1 VARCSHGLQ
10 ELIITIGDRYR
21 LNRKIAAGGFGAVYL
36 GTDLQSSKQVA
47 IKLEHTRRGSGK
59 LKLEAEAYR
68 TLAGGAGVPRVLLF
82 DEECDYYVLVFNY
95 CGRRFSLKTV
105 LLVADQLLTRIE
117 YIHSKSLVHRD
128 VKPDNFLVGTGGQGN
143 TVYAIDFGLAEDYRT
158 VHSRGRHE
166 GTCRYASISFHNGEE
181 QYRRDDLESLGYVL
195 VYFLR
200 GSLPWQGL
208 KASRGE
214 SRTKLVKEMKIK
226 MLAGELC
233 EGLPAEFQTYV
244 DYTRSLSADAQ
255 PDYAYLQGLFRGLC
269 ERHGLAYDNVFDW
282 TVKKCLEEYGELDER
297 LPRASNKRR

>member
-1 VARCSHGLQ
+1 MAK

-128 VKPDNFLVGTGGQGN
+128 VKPDNFLVGTGRQGN

>member
-1 VARCSHGLQ
+1 MAK

>member
-1 VARCSHGLQ
+1 MAK

-128 VKPDNFLVGTGGQGN
+128 VKPDNFLVGTGRQGN
-143 TVYAIDFGLAEDYRT
+143 TVYAVDFGLAEDYRT

-255 PDYAYLQGLFRGLC
+255 PDYAYLRGLFRGLYD
-269 ERHGLAYDNVFDW
+269 RHGLAYDNVFDW

-297 LPRASNKRR
+297 LPRASNKHR

>member
-1 VARCSHGLQ
+1 M
-10 ELIITIGDRYR
+10 
-21 LNRKIAAGGFGAVYL
+21 
-36 GTDLQSSKQVA
+36 
-47 IKLEHTRRGSGK
+47 
-59 LKLEAEAYR
+59 
-68 TLAGGAGVPRVLLF
+68 
-82 DEECDYYVLVFNY
+82 
-95 CGRRFSLKTV
+95 
-105 LLVADQLLTRIE
+105 
-117 YIHSKSLVHRD
+117 
-128 VKPDNFLVGTGGQGN
+128 
-143 TVYAIDFGLAEDYRT
+143 
-158 VHSRGRHE
+158 
-166 GTCRYASISFHNGEE
+166 
-181 QYRRDDLESLGYVL
+181 L

-208 KASRGE
+208 KASKGE

-255 PDYAYLQGLFRGLC
+255 PDYAYLRGLFRGLY